1 MTEESSWGA
10 PLLAGAVLLAIVA
23 LIAFL
28 LGGSF
33 VHGGPVGELEVRFP
47 VPADDPGGAEFRD
60 LEGGVLFLGPAHRFE
75 LSTVQEAVD
84 QLGDPALLFALV
96 EDQKL
101 RFRTLTRAH
110 VGQKMGRDRRR
121 LGDDRSGDRGGVA
134 WTRPHPRA
142 RRLDRRTRTGGVDRR
157 LQVEGHTADA
167 VPQIPSPGSLT
178 LRGSSNTC
186 PEFEFVISVLPFGN
200 RCALPRVA
208 V

>member
-75 LSTVQEAVD
+75 LSIVQDAVD

-96 EDQKL
+96 EDQKA
-101 RFRTLTRAH
+101 RFRTLTGAH
-110 VGQKMGRDRRR
+110 VGQKMAVIAGGWVMTAPVIEEELPGRG
-121 LGDDRSGDRGGVA
+121 LI
-134 WTRPHPRA
+134 RA
-142 RRLDRRTRTGGVDRR
+142 RADWT
-157 LQVEGHTADA
+157 VERVRAA
-167 VPQIPSPGSLT
+167 LT
-178 LRGSSNTC
+178 EGYR
-186 PEFEFVISVLPFGN
+186 
-200 RCALPRVA
+200 
-208 V
+208 